1 MHVHTYVNI
10 YIYMSSYAFVSFV
23 DIFHCEIML
32 SLFWYNIRKYV
43 VAVRVHESYTL
54 KGLGFRV

>member
-1 MHVHTYVNI
+1 
-10 YIYMSSYAFVSFV
+10 MSPYAFVSFV